1 MTGVQTCALPISALN
16 PIEAIG
22 PQLEE
27 GILAHSNVSLRGANQ
42 MAQDILHEMGMADP
56 KRVMGQ
62 FPFALS
68 GGMCQRVMMAMAL
81 VLRPKLLIADEPT
94 SGLDVTLQAEILQ
107 RIRELVK
114 EQNASVLLITHDMG
128 VVAAMANTVGV
139 IYAGNVVESA
149 KVVPLFKRPQHP
161 YTWSLLQALPR
172 LDDPDKRIEPLP
184 GTPPDMI
191 KLPGEC
197 PFLPRCFKAQS
208 QCRTDPKPKL
218 KEIEGMHFVACYNPV
233 VPADDD

>member
-1 MTGVQTCALPISALN
+1 
-16 PIEAIG
+16 
-22 PQLEE
+22 
-27 GILAHSNVSLRGANQ
+27 
-42 MAQDILHEMGMADP
+42 
-56 KRVMGQ
+56 
-62 FPFALS
+62 
-68 GGMCQRVMMAMAL
+68 
-81 VLRPKLLIADEPT
+81 
-94 SGLDVTLQAEILQ
+94 
-107 RIRELVK
+107 
-114 EQNASVLLITHDMG
+114 
-128 VVAAMANTVGV
+128 MANTVGV